1 MTRLVQVGFCLT
13 VLVSLA
19 GCNGTSSGAAQGDP
33 ERGRQAFV
41 ALQCHTCHEVSGGE
55 LPAPT
60 IVPAVQLGGRRLL
73 PPTRERLE
81 QDILVPSSHFAQGY
95 PVDQIAANDRS
106 RMPEYAKMLTDAQV
120 KDIVAFLKSRY
131 SMGIPSPTR

>member
-1 MTRLVQVGFCLT
+1 MKR
-13 VLVSLA
+13 VLVLMLCLA
-19 GCNGTSSGAAQGDP
+19 ALCSWACQNASSVASQGDP
-33 ERGRQAFV
+33 EKGRQAFV
-41 ALQCHTCHEVSGGE
+41 ALQCHTCHEVSGGD

-73 PPTRERLE
+73 PPSRERITE
-81 QDILVPSSHFAQGY
+81 DILLPSSHFAQGY
-95 PVDQIAANDRS
+95 PVGQIAANDRS
-106 RMPEYAKMLTDAQV
+106 RMPEYAKQLSEAQV